1 MLATRSRDAKVI
13 VLRVPGQLRHRDVA
27 MRTVAA
33 ACRLVRE
40 SDPASPASLRDASK
54 LDLTNSFDAEVV
66 SAFSEAFNNIA
77 IHAYAGKSGD
87 IQIELEPTPDRMR
100 IYLREYGRSFDP
112 ETVPE
117 PKLDE
122 TPEGGLGMFIIHSF
136 VDEFTYEP
144 GQPNVWVLTKYVN
157 GKRS

>member
-1 MLATRSRDAKVI
+1 MI

-27 MRTVAA
+27 LRTVAA

-40 SDPASPASLRDASK
+40 ADPQAPASPKDANK
-54 LDLTNSFDAEVV
+54 LDLTHSFDAEVV

-87 IQIELEPTPDRMR
+87 IQIELEPGPDRMR

-112 ETVPE
+112 SVVPE

-144 GQPNVWVLTKYVN
+144 GQPNVWTMTKYVT
-157 GKRS
+157 GKKS